1 MVGVD
6 FEHMA
11 FKTLFIAHTPDAEP
25 DKHRVVLETGKYKLW
40 TVLVRNQAQALE
52 LCRGL
57 VKQEGI
63 HSVLLCPGFT
73 HKDIAEIAEA
83 VGPQVGVTVARG
95 DGPSSRVTAEAF
107 RKEGWFA

>member
-1 MVGVD
+1 
-6 FEHMA
+6 MA

-25 DKHRVVLETGKYKLW
+25 AKHRCVLETGKYKLT

-52 LCRGL
+52 AARQT
-57 VKQEGI
+57 VKEDGI

-83 VGPQVGVTVARG
+83 VGPHVGVTVARG
-95 DGPSSRVTAEAF
+95 GGPGGRATAEAF